1 MTIWMVDRLKI
12 IPNAVSWQ
20 DLFKLNSIVQRFSIS
35 NSYLVRYQTL
45 QTFSWRQLWRQV
57 LLSQVKFLFDNSKQ
71 KQWKT
76 RQHLIYLSIRGQ
88 LLTNLPTTIHFTTSI
103 CRESTSTNI
112 STSIGSSLASRK
124 RILIKRYLLFS
135 TSNTRILVQ

>member
-35 NSYLVRYQTL
+35 NSSFVRYQTL

-71 KQWKT
+71 KQLKT

-124 RILIKRYLLFS
+124 RILIKR
-135 TSNTRILVQ
+135 